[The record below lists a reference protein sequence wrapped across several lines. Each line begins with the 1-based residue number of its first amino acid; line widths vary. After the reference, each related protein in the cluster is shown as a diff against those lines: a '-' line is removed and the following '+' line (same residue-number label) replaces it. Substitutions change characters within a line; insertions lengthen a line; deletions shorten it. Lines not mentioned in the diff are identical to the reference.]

1 MLNEQ
6 NLIWLYIGLALVAL
20 LTLAILMTRY
30 LRRTQ
35 HTRQIN
41 KLIRDV
47 SRSELR
53 NILVPD
59 AVDGEVWLDYL
70 LLTDGGLVV
79 LDIRD
84 YTGNLFGGA
93 SINEWTQ
100 LIGVKSHK
108 FNNPLLE
115 LPARI
120 QAVQALVG
128 DVPVTGQ
135 VVFTHRGDF
144 PKGRPE
150 GICMLDEVYDRLSGF
165 LRPALPDEKL
175 NEALSAV
182 KAAVRA

>member
-1 MLNEQ
+1 M
-6 NLIWLYIGLALVAL
+6 WLYIGLTFIAV
-20 LTLAILMTRY
+20 LTLAILLVRY

-41 KLIRDV
+41 KLISDI
-47 SRSELR
+47 SRSELHH
-53 NILVPD
+53 ILVPD
-59 AVDGEVWLDYL
+59 AVDGEVWLDCL
-70 LLTDGGLVV
+70 LLTDGGLLV

-84 YTGNLFGGA
+84 YTGNLFGGE

-128 DVPVTGQ
+128 DIPVTGQ
-135 VVFTHRGDF
+135 VVFTHRGSF
-144 PKGRPE
+144 PKGQPE
-150 GICMLDEVYDRLSGF
+150 GVCMVDDVYERLSGF

-175 NEALSAV
+175 NEAWSTV
-182 KAAVRA
+182 KAAIQP

>member
-1 MLNEQ
+1 MM
-6 NLIWLYIGLALVAL
+6 WLYIGLAFVAV
-20 LTLAILMTRY
+20 LTLAILLVRY

-35 HTRQIN
+35 HTRQVN
-41 KLIRDV
+41 KLIRDL
-47 SRSELR
+47 SRSELHQV
-53 NILVPD
+53 LVPD

-70 LLTDGGLVV
+70 LLTDGGLLV

-84 YTGNLFGGA
+84 YTGNLFGGE

-100 LIGVKSHK
+100 LIGVKSYK

-128 DVPVTGQ
+128 DIPVTGQ
-135 VVFTHRGDF
+135 VVFTHRGQF
-144 PKGRPE
+144 QKGVPE
-150 GICMLDEVYDRLSGF
+150 GVCMVDEVHERLSGF

-175 NEALSAV
+175 NEAWST
-182 KAAVRA
+182 VRAAIQL

>member
-1 MLNEQ
+1 
-6 NLIWLYIGLALVAL
+6 LYTGLALVAM
-20 LTLAILMTRY
+20 LTLAILLTRY

-35 HTRQIN
+35 HTRQIK
-41 KLIRDV
+41 KLIRDL

-53 NILVPD
+53 HFLVPD
-59 AVDGEVWLDYL
+59 AVDGEVWIDCL
-70 LLTDGGLVV
+70 LLTDGGLLV

-84 YTGNLFGGA
+84 YTGNLFGGE

-108 FNNPLLE
+108 FSNPLLE
-115 LPARI
+115 LPTRV

-135 VVFTHRGDF
+135 VVFTHRGSF
-144 PKGRPE
+144 PKGQPD
-150 GICMLDEVYDRLSGF
+150 GVCMVDEVYERLSVF

-175 NEALSAV
+175 NDAWSKV
-182 KAAVRA
+182 KAAVQS

>member
-1 MLNEQ
+1 IL
-6 NLIWLYIGLALVAL
+6 LV
-20 LTLAILMTRY
+20 RY

-35 HTRQIN
+35 HTRQVN
-41 KLIRDV
+41 KLIRDL
-47 SRSELR
+47 SRSELHH
-53 NILVPD
+53 ILVPD

-70 LLTDGGLVV
+70 LLTDGGLLV

-84 YTGNLFGGA
+84 YTGNLFGGE

-100 LIGVKSHK
+100 LIGVKSYK

-128 DVPVTGQ
+128 DIPVTGQ
-135 VVFTHRGDF
+135 VVFTHRGQF
-144 PKGRPE
+144 QKGVPV
-150 GICMLDEVYDRLSGF
+150 GVCMVDEVYERLSGF

-175 NEALSAV
+175 NEAWSTV
-182 KAAVRA
+182 KAAIQL